1 MCTCNCDALQST
13 YKSRC
18 IQLFTQQR
26 HIKFV
31 VCVLCCIKL
40 KQLIGFLLLYAYIL
54 WYRNKSSRDKYAWII
69 LCNMNRMLKL
79 NFGFAQVDNQY
90 FARQYISIRRTI
102 LCCINNYCYVHV
114 LHCNSIEW
122 IMYSFLPLPANWI
135 QAKLL
140 YTVLPSSMIMD
151 DCK

>member
-1 MCTCNCDALQST
+1 MCNCDALQST

-18 IQLFTQQR
+18 ILVQIFMKQR

-31 VCVLCCIKL
+31 VCVLRCIKL

-54 WYRNKSSRDKYAWII
+54 WNRNKLSRHKV
-69 LCNMNRMLKL
+69 LCMDHSVQHESNAEIKL
-79 NFGFAQVDNQY
+79 RIRLRLLLDN
-90 FARQYISIRRTI
+90 ISIRRTI
-102 LCCINNYCYVHV
+102 LCCINNYCYV

-135 QAKLL
+135 QAKWL